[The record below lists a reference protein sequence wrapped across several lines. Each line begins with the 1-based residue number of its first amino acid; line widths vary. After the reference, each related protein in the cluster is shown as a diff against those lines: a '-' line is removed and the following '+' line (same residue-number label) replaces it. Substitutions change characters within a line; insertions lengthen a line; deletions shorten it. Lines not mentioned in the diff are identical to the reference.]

1 MNSSPPL
8 RLQPFSALIAAAV
21 VGLAVCFAAARQP
34 SEPAS
39 GSSTGRSTRVA
50 AVDLVRVFNEWEQI
64 TALNNEF
71 RKVREDLNRDADTRR
86 KALEELEMKLR
97 AYRPGSPDYEGVRKE
112 LVDQSIAYKVWFETK
127 QQEVRGEEFR
137 WMSASYETACEIIRR
152 MAERDGWDIV
162 MQIEPFSADAAQE
175 ELPALQA
182 QIRARKMV
190 YCAASN
196 DLTRAVIDQLN
207 MEYRAKA
214 RPPAA
219 PAPGTP

>member
-1 MNSSPPL
+1 MHSLPPFRVKPL
-8 RLQPFSALIAAAV
+8 SLLVAAAV
-21 VGLAVCFAAARQP
+21 VGFAVCYAAARQA
-34 SEPAS
+34 EPAS
-39 GSSTGRSTRVA
+39 GAAAGRSTRVA

-71 RKVREDLNRDADTRR
+71 RKVREDLNREAETRR
-86 KALEELEMKLR
+86 KALDELELKLR
-97 AYRPGSPDYEGVRKE
+97 AYRPGSPDYAAVRKE
-112 LVDQSIAYKVWFETK
+112 LVDQSIAFKVWFETK

-137 WMSASYETACEIIRR
+137 WMSTSYETACDVIRR

-190 YCAASN
+190 YCTSSN
-196 DLTRAVIDQLN
+196 DLSRAIIDQLN

-214 RPPAA
+214 QPAA
-219 PAPGTP
+219 PTPGTP